1 MTKFPLLSSKISG
14 LLHGA
19 DYNPEQWLE
28 SPDVLIRDVEMM
40 KEARCNVMS
49 VGIFSWSAL
58 EPEEGHFTF
67 GWLDQVLD
75 KLHENGISVFL
86 ATPSGARPAWMS
98 QKYPEVLR
106 VGRDRVKA
114 LHGGRHNHCMSS
126 PVYAEKVQLMNSA
139 LAKRY
144 AHHPAVIGWH
154 ISNEYGGECHCH
166 YCQTR
171 FRDWLKA
178 RYVTLDA
185 LNQAWWSTFWSHTY
199 TDWAQIESP
208 SPQGESGIHG
218 LNLDWRRFNTDQVT
232 RFCSEEIR
240 PLKAENPALPATTNF
255 MEYFYDYDYWK
266 LASVLDFISWDS
278 YPMWHTRKDDIGL
291 AAYTAMYHDLMRTL
305 KQGQPFVLMESTP
318 SFTNWQPVSK
328 LKKPGMHILSSLQAV
343 AHGSDS
349 VQYFQWR
356 KSRGS
361 SEKFHGAV
369 VDHVGHIDTRVG
381 REVAELGGILSALA
395 PVAGSRV
402 EARVAII
409 FDWESR
415 WAMDDSLGPRNQG
428 LEYENTVAGHY
439 RALWSQGIAVDVI
452 NADCDLTGYDLVIA
466 PMLYMVRAGVGE
478 RITAFVQAGGR
489 FVATYWSGIVNESDL
504 CFLNGFPGP
513 LRPILG
519 IWAEE
524 IDSLTDD
531 QHNSVSGT
539 EGNAL
544 GLNGPYRARELCE
557 VIHLE
562 GAATLAT
569 YGDDFYA
576 GTPAVTV
583 NLFGKGQAYYLA
595 SRNDQT
601 FHADFYTALAQEMN
615 LPRALE
621 ATLPEGMTA
630 ARRTDGESE
639 FIFLQNYAAQSQ
651 TITLTA
657 DYSDMIHGGTLPR
670 KLTLPAFGYQILTR
684 RLSAIS

>member
-19 DYNPEQWLE
+19 DYNPEQWLDT
-28 SPDVLIRDVEMM
+28 PDVLIRDVEMM

-58 EPEEGHFTF
+58 EPEEGRYTF
-67 GWLDQVLD
+67 DWMDQVLD
-75 KLHENGISVFL
+75 RLHENGIFVYL

-98 QKYPEVLR
+98 QKYPQVLR

-114 LHGGRHNHCMSS
+114 LHGGRHNHCLSS
-126 PVYAEKVQLMNSA
+126 PVYREKVQLMNGQ

-154 ISNEYGGECHCH
+154 ISNEYGGECHCDT
-166 YCQTR
+166 CQGQ

-199 TDWAQIESP
+199 TDWSQLESP
-208 SPQGESGIHG
+208 SPQGESGVHG

-232 RFCSEEIR
+232 RFCSDEIR

-266 LASVLDFISWDS
+266 LAGVLDFISWDS
-278 YPMWHTRKDDIGL
+278 YPMWHTRQDDIGL

-305 KQGQPFVLMESTP
+305 KQGKPFVLMESTP
-318 SFTNWQPVSK
+318 SFTNWQPTSK

-343 AHGSDS
+343 AHGADS

-381 REVAELGGILSALA
+381 REVAELGTILSALA

-402 EARVAII
+402 EAKVAII

-415 WAMDDSLGPRNQG
+415 WAMDDAMGPRNAG
-428 LEYENTVAGHY
+428 LHYENTVAEHY

-452 NADCDLTGYDLVIA
+452 NADCDLQGYDLVIA
-466 PMLYMVRAGVGE
+466 PMLYMVREGVSE
-478 RITAFVQAGGR
+478 RISHFVQSGGR
-489 FVATYWSGIVNESDL
+489 FVATYWSGIVNETDL
-504 CFLNGFPGP
+504 CFLDGFPGP
-513 LRPILG
+513 LRPVLG

-524 IDSLTDD
+524 IDSLTDE
-531 QHNSVSGT
+531 QHNSVAGV

-544 GLNGPYRARELCE
+544 GLSGPYRASQLCE

-562 GAATLAT
+562 GAAALAT

-576 GTPAVTV
+576 GAPAVTV
-583 NLFGKGQAYYLA
+583 NLYGKGQAYYVA
-595 SRNDQT
+595 SRNDAQ
-601 FHADFYTALAQEMN
+601 FHADFFTALAKEMH
-615 LPRALE
+615 LPRAIN
-621 ATLPEGMTA
+621 TPLPEGMTA

-639 FIFLQNYAAQSQ
+639 FIFLQNYSAQSQ
-651 TITLTA
+651 SVTLPL
-657 DYSDMIHGGTLPR
+657 DYQDIVHRGNLPR

-684 RLSAIS
+684 KIAQ

>member
-19 DYNPEQWLE
+19 DYNPEQWLDT
-28 SPDVLIRDVEMM
+28 PDVLIRDVEMM

-58 EPEEGHFTF
+58 EPEEGRYTF
-67 GWLDQVLD
+67 DWMDQVLD
-75 KLHENGISVFL
+75 RLHDNGIFVYL

-98 QKYPEVLR
+98 QKYPQVLR

-114 LHGGRHNHCMSS
+114 LHGGRHNHCLSS
-126 PVYAEKVQLMNSA
+126 PVYREKVQLMNGQ

-154 ISNEYGGECHCH
+154 ISNEYGGECHCDI
-166 YCQTR
+166 CQEQ

-199 TDWAQIESP
+199 TDWSQLESP
-208 SPQGESGIHG
+208 SPQGESGVHG

-232 RFCSEEIR
+232 RFCSDEIR

-266 LASVLDFISWDS
+266 LAGVLDFISWDS
-278 YPMWHTRKDDIGL
+278 YPMWHTRQDDIGL

-305 KQGQPFVLMESTP
+305 KQGKPFVLMESTP
-318 SFTNWQPVSK
+318 SFTNWQPTSK

-343 AHGSDS
+343 AHGADS

-381 REVAELGGILSALA
+381 REVAELGTILSALA

-402 EARVAII
+402 EAKVAII

-415 WAMDDSLGPRNQG
+415 WAMDDAMGPRNAG
-428 LEYENTVAGHY
+428 LHYENTVADHY

-452 NADCDLTGYDLVIA
+452 NADCDLQGYDLVIA
-466 PMLYMVRAGVGE
+466 PMLYMVREGVSE
-478 RITAFVQAGGR
+478 RISHFVQTGGR
-489 FVATYWSGIVNESDL
+489 FVATYWSGIVNETDL
-504 CFLNGFPGP
+504 CFLDGFPGP
-513 LRPILG
+513 LRPVLG

-524 IDSLTDD
+524 IDSLTDE
-531 QHNSVSGT
+531 QHNSVAGV

-544 GLNGPYRARELCE
+544 GLSGPYRASQLCE

-562 GAATLAT
+562 GAAALAT

-576 GTPAVTV
+576 GAPAVTV
-583 NLFGKGQAYYLA
+583 NLYGKGQAYYVA
-595 SRNDQT
+595 SRNDAQ
-601 FHADFYTALAQEMN
+601 FHADFFTALAKEMH
-615 LPRALE
+615 LPRAIN
-621 ATLPEGMTA
+621 TPLPEGMTA

-639 FIFLQNYAAQSQ
+639 FIFLQNYSAQSQ
-651 TITLTA
+651 SVTLPL
-657 DYSDMIHGGTLPR
+657 DYQDIVHGGNLPR

-684 RLSAIS
+684 KIAQ